1 MSGSNCATTGCN
13 TLKKHKLALFQIPI
27 IYNEYNAVFNAE
39 LRENLVGVITR
50 EWVIDASL

>member
-27 IYNEYNAVFNAE
+27 IYNEYNAE